1 MMNHLISWV
10 TLLFLLLTFSS
21 CAQQNERGRYAL
33 QNQNQYKD
41 MEKEGLSTVTLGG
54 GCFWCVEAVYQ
65 ELKGVYKVESGYTG
79 GTVVNPT
86 YKDICSGTTGHAEV
100 VQITFDSS
108 EISFEDI
115 LDVFWSTH
123 DPTTLNRQGNDV
135 GTQYRS
141 AIFYHDE
148 DQRAKA
154 EYSKSEI
161 APQLWER
168 PIVTEIVPVGT
179 YYPAEGYHQDYYSQN
194 SANGYCN
201 AIITPKLIKFRK
213 RFKDKLK

>member
-1 MMNHLISWV
+1 MKHLIIWTTSA
-10 TLLFLLLTFSS
+10 FLVLAFSS
-21 CAQQNERGRYAL
+21 CAQRQDTPGSGL
-33 QNQNQYKD
+33 QNQNQLLD
-41 MEKEGLSTVTLGG
+41 MEKDGLSIVTLGG

-79 GTVVNPT
+79 GSLDNPS
-86 YKDICSGTTGHAEV
+86 YKQICSGTTGHAEV
-100 VQITFDSS
+100 VQIFFDSS

-115 LDVFWSTH
+115 LEVFWSTH

-141 AIFYHDE
+141 VIFYHDE
-148 DQRAKA
+148 DQRSKA
-154 EYSKSEI
+154 EYSKREI

-168 PIVTEIVPVGT
+168 PIVTEIAPMGT
-179 YYPAEGYHQDYYSQN
+179 YYPAENYHQDYYRQN
-194 SANGYCN
+194 TSDGYCS
-201 AIITPKLIKFRK
+201 AIITPKMVKFRK